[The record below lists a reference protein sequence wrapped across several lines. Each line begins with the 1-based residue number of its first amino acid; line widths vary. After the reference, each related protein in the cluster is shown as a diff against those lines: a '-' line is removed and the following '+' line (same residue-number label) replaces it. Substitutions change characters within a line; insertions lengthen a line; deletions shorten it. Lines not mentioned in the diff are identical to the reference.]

1 MRVKKYVAN
10 TEKEAIQRIK
20 NELGSDAIILNSKK
34 VKRNGLWGLF
44 GKKNAEVTVA
54 IDETGTGKK
63 ENNGENNLHKDNQIK
78 EELQNNYQAEAEKE
92 KLLNKINE
100 VKQQVNQN
108 TADSAGITDPVGQN
122 QNFSNQEQKLQN
134 KESNNKTTEIDELKE
149 EINETK
155 SMMQNMLSEFKKMP
169 LEEERLPPIAKKY
182 YNNLKNQGVLEE
194 INKDMINNTLNKVTN
209 SQLDDEY
216 SFFKMLGQEIYSRL
230 DYSVKK
236 KNNNLPEIIT
246 LIGPTGVG
254 KTTTVAK
261 LAARFTLAEKK
272 KVGLVTVDT
281 YRIAAVEQLKT
292 YGDILSLPV
301 EVVLTPQELK
311 NAIKNF
317 SDKDVILIDTAGRSH
332 RNEMQMSEIKNF
344 IETGNPSISYLVL
357 SLGTKYEDL
366 KEILRKY
373 ENIRVDGYIFTKTDE
388 TETMGNILNIV
399 SQTKTGFS
407 YITTGQDVPDDIE
420 KVDINKITK
429 ILLGD

>member
-10 TEKEAIQRIK
+10 TEKEAIQKIK

-34 VKRNGLWGLF
+34 VRRNGLWGLL

-54 IDETGTGKK
+54 IDVTRTSKK
-63 ENNGENNLHKDNQIK
+63 ENNGENNLHTDSQIK
-78 EELQNNYQAEAEKE
+78 EELQNNYQAETEKE

-108 TADSAGITDPVGQN
+108 TADSARPNDPVRQN
-122 QNFSNQEQKLQN
+122 YNFSNQEQELQN
-134 KESNNKTTEIDELKE
+134 KDNNKTSEIDELKE

-182 YNNLKNQGVLEE
+182 YNNLKHQGVLEE
-194 INKDMINNTLNKVTN
+194 LNKDMINNTLNKVTN

-216 SFFKMLGQEIYSRL
+216 SFFKILGQEIYSRL
-230 DYSVKK
+230 DYPVKK
-236 KNNNLPEIIT
+236 KNNNMPEIIT

-261 LAARFTLAEKK
+261 LAAKFTLAEKK

-311 NAIKNF
+311 NGIKKF

-366 KEILRKY
+366 KEILIKY
-373 ENIRVDGYIFTKTDE
+373 KNIRVDGYIFTKTDE

-420 KVDINKITK
+420 KADINKITK